1 MATKEEKELLIEILK
16 FTPRTYRVELGNY
29 GGEVYCGRVDRK
41 VYDYFKEKKIDIEEY
56 TNDWDSELNV
66 PEEFQPFSPGSPYD
80 CDDLV
85 HANGATMDDGNII
98 EVYDENNDKVWECA
112 LNLNTLDDEGI
123 ECEEE
128 DSFDSDN
135 LADGEVV
142 FWGAQGEKGLLFGGE
157 FELNAPFDPKQLKL
171 SYANADG
178 WLICN
183 GVEYNGEYIDNNDL
197 STTGKWGEN
206 KWLIGGGEEVYNP
219 QDSWEVPKDGPS
231 PDDWEKSPEF
241 KFKKIKPVHQGWY
254 RCNWGYGTTYGS
266 LYWNGINFVEFNY
279 GKEDVVADA
288 SIVYWQGYN
297 WDTTDWDN
305 RPPEPPDVVC
315 DNKKCGW
322 VGMGSD
328 RIEDAEFN
336 DHCPECNGTEFSW
349 IEYDPETAKGRKNRE
364 KYCITKEEEV
374 KFIAGLD
381 NALAELTEVE
391 LPKGSWPF

>member
-206 KWLIGGGEEVYNP
+206 KWLIGGGEEVYDPNDTLEEGDENGGAGWP
-219 QDSWEVPKDGPS
+219 SGYYAEDSEEV
-231 PDDWEKSPEF
+231 EF
-241 KFKKIKPVHQGWY
+241 KFKKYKPAYKGWY
-254 RCNWGYGTTYGS
+254 RCTWGYGNTFGS
-266 LYWNGINFVEFNY
+266 LYWDGRVFVEFNY
-279 GKEDVVADA
+279 NKPNPVDQKGVVT
-288 SIVYWQGYN
+288 WTGLT
-297 WDTTDWDN
+297 WDTSDWAN
-305 RPPEPPDVVC
+305 CPQ
-315 DNKKCGW
+315 NKE
-322 VGMGSD
+322 VNVEED
-328 RIEDAEFN
+328 RT
-336 DHCPECNGTEFSW
+336 G
-349 IEYDPETAKGRKNRE
+349 ETVA
-364 KYCITKEEEV
+364 
-374 KFIAGLD
+374 AS
-381 NALAELTEVE
+381 
-391 LPKGSWPF
+391 GSWPF